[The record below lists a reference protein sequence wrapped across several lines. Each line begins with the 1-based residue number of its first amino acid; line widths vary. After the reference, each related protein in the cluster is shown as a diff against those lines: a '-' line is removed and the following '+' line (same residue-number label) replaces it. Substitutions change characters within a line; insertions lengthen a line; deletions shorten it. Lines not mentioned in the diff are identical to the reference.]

1 MPRQYPTPE
10 SLRDAYEFDLRLEQ
24 MRRQQYLLTAA
35 VMLLAAA
42 LVGFG
47 WYAYPI
53 LKSRSAALADF
64 PHSLTTLQKDV
75 FTLREQ
81 ARATNAKLEDWNS
94 RQEDL
99 RSQVSKARG
108 EFTGGVEG
116 AGQSPVSA
124 ERSPRPAN
132 SLPDQFG
139 VKRIE
144 FELATNHGRQVV
156 PGIALEITGTDARA
170 QRVTGSVRV
179 IPQNRTIRLRQQK
192 TQDPIFLTSF
202 ADGRT
207 RELVIT
213 RVTSTGAAGYV
224 LVPAEANSVTNRGPG
239 E

>member
-24 MRRQQYLLTAA
+24 MRRQQRLLTAT
-35 VMLLAAA
+35 VLLLAAA
-42 LVGFG
+42 LIGFG

-53 LKSRSAALADF
+53 LKGRSARLADF
-64 PHSLTTLQKDV
+64 PQSLTNLQKDV
-75 FTLREQ
+75 FTLTEQ
-81 ARATNAKLEDWNS
+81 ARATNAKLDDWSS

-99 RSQVSKARG
+99 RSQLNKARG
-108 EFTGGVEG
+108 EFTGRVEG
-116 AGQSPVSA
+116 GGPDPASA
-124 ERSPRPAN
+124 ERSSRVAKSAAP
-132 SLPDQFG
+132 SQLG

-144 FELATNHGRQVV
+144 FELAKNHGRQVA
-156 PGIALEITGTDARA
+156 PGIAVEITGTDARA

-192 TQDPIFLTSF
+192 TQDPVFLTSF

-213 RVTSTGAAGYV
+213 RVTNTGAAGYV
-224 LVPAEANSVTNRGPG
+224 LAPAEAISANRGPG